1 MNNIV
6 KVQNHDVAVIEWNNE
21 RVVTSAQLAE
31 LYETNEENIRKNL
44 SNNQGRFEE
53 GKHFYLLKG
62 DELKAF
68 KDCVNN
74 LHVVSERA
82 PQFYLWTQ
90 RGASRH
96 CKMLGTDK
104 SWDVFDCLEESYFNP
119 KADMSGLSP
128 QLQALINIELRQNQQ
143 EKELTAVKEDIRD
156 MRDIIVL
163 NPTNWKEE
171 SRKLIVKIAQEWG
184 GYQHIQDV
192 YSEIYKSLDGELKVS
207 IGRRL
212 TNKRQRMAEAGACK
226 TARDKLTKLDII
238 AEDPKLINGFISK
251 VKDLAIKYGVSLKDI
266 A

>member
-82 PQFYLWTQ
+82 PQLYLWTQ

-119 KADMSGLSP
+119 KQKPSSPMEILKLEFEALKEIDGKVDKVNADLQNFKQDIPLFASEGDEITKAARAKGIICLGGKKSAAYNDNSIRSKVYSDIYR
-128 QLQALINIELRQNQQ
+128 QLHREFGVTKYNAIRRRDHELALKIISEYGPPYILQEEISLINQQ
-143 EKELTAVKEDIRD
+143 VV
-156 MRDIIVL
+156 M
-163 NPTNWKEE
+163 
-171 SRKLIVKIAQEWG
+171 
-184 GYQHIQDV
+184 
-192 YSEIYKSLDGELKVS
+192 
-207 IGRRL
+207 
-212 TNKRQRMAEAGACK
+212 
-226 TARDKLTKLDII
+226 
-238 AEDPKLINGFISK
+238 
-251 VKDLAIKYGVSLKDI
+251 
-266 A
+266 